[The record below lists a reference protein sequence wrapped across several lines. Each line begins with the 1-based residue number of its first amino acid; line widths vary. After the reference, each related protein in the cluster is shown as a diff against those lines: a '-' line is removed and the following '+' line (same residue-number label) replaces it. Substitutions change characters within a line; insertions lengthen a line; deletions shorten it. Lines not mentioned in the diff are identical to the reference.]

1 MRNTKITTG
10 DLKDG
15 AAMPR
20 PKFSSMHENGMET
33 QALYLYLNSEF
44 CAQLLA
50 SCKLSSLAS
59 CLATVDVARSTKIMG
74 DAPSKSGSVTWANPS
89 WTAL

>member
-20 PKFSSMHENGMET
+20 PEFSSKYQMEKVHIT
-33 QALYLYLNSEF
+33 
-44 CAQLLA
+44 
-50 SCKLSSLAS
+50 
-59 CLATVDVARSTKIMG
+59 
-74 DAPSKSGSVTWANPS
+74 PSKFGLCPNNPPN
-89 WTAL
+89 